1 MERVARAKP
10 IPPWPQQLAQAAAC
24 DPGLLGSSE
33 AMHKR
38 EVVDSYPVT
47 MRRSQ
52 PWDEGNGKK
61 DKDGKILHD
70 DTAEPPA
77 PPA

>member
-1 MERVARAKP
+1 MY
-10 IPPWPQQLAQAAAC
+10 
-24 DPGLLGSSE
+24 
-33 AMHKR
+33 KR